1 MSRDSGGRWEGG
13 REGSEQRD
21 MSELVSSVPMDSVC
35 VVTELWLQ
43 HCRLF

>member
-1 MSRDSGGRWEGG
+1 MSRDSGASDG
-13 REGSEQRD
+13 GSEQRGV
-21 MSELVSSVPMDSVC
+21 SELVSSVLMDSVC